1 MTFVIWSK
9 FVLIIKN
16 GLDIDNNKNIN
27 STLESVLRE
36 TIWRKI
42 MV

>member
-9 FVLIIKN
+9 FVLIIKY

-36 TIWRKI
+36 IIWGKI